1 MEYVSGM
8 TWTGETKIVI
18 GIDIGTTQSA
28 VAIGLL
34 EHGISVSG
42 ALHTVTE
49 WPGQDLKQAKIPTA
63 IWYDTNG
70 KAVSFGAET
79 TSYSTEEQAEAND
92 WFLAKHFKLLLH
104 PEELQAQRNLNVETP
119 AFPYGVT
126 LEQVYSDFLRYLLAH
141 TEKYFKDRII
151 DGGLLWSRYQ
161 NKLEIVIAHPN
172 AWSTRQQAFLRK
184 VAIQAG
190 AVSAT
195 QAQDKVRFVTEG
207 EASVHFC
214 LADPKLN
221 LKSHIKTGSVFAV
234 CDAGGSTVD
243 SIVYSVAATTPLLQL
258 EEKRASG
265 CVQAGGIFV
274 DEVAKSYM
282 QTALHTAGVTD
293 EEDIAEYLKVG
304 IRDFEAGVK
313 RLFSNEMKDYFIK
326 LGDRRVSFPSASVRR
341 GNMVLP
347 NTIIKRFFD
356 NCVQQIFGSVDE
368 QVEGAGASL
377 ILLVGGFADSPHLRK
392 EFRKRYEGQ
401 RCQVAITD
409 SSTAK
414 AVANGIIIWSYSQV
428 VISRSPRSTFG
439 STCSTLRDPED
450 PNHQGRESYVGIDGR
465 EYLAGKWDTIVTKGV
480 PLQVTSVNR
489 STYSRHYS
497 TSAPYLGNFEDV
509 VEAYV
514 SENPPYWSKNNNGFY
529 MPGFRTECKV
539 TANLQNL
546 SGALEMKFGAGG
558 RVYWQLRFSLCIRFG
573 GVELEAFIEWEEN
586 GITRNGPATIIPDQ
600 PVSD

>member
-1 MEYVSGM
+1 MEYVSGLI
-8 TWTGETKIVI
+8 WKGETKIVI

-34 EHGISVSG
+34 EHGIGVSG

-70 KAVSFGAET
+70 KAMSFGADT
-79 TSYSTEEQAEAND
+79 ITPGIEEQAEKND

-104 PEELQAQRNLNVETP
+104 PEELRVQGSLGIERQPFR
-119 AFPYGVT
+119 YGVT
-126 LEQVYSDFLRYLLAH
+126 LEQVYSDFLGYLLEH
-141 TEKYFKDRII
+141 TQTYFKDRII
-151 DGGLLWSRYQ
+151 DGGSLWSRYQ
-161 NKLEIVIAHPN
+161 SKMEFVIAHPN

-190 AVSAT
+190 FVNAI
-195 QAQDKVRFVTEG
+195 QAQNNIRFVTEG

-221 LKSHIKTGSVFAV
+221 LKSHLKPGSIFGV

-243 SIVYSVAATTPLLQL
+243 TTVYSVTSTTPLLKL
-258 EEKRASG
+258 AEKRASG

-274 DEVAKSYM
+274 DEVAKSYI
-282 QTALHTAGVTD
+282 QAALQGAGVSD
-293 EEDIAEYLKVG
+293 EEDVAEYMKVG
-304 IRDFEAGVK
+304 IKDFEAGVK
-313 RLFSNEMKDYFIK
+313 RLFSNEVKDHFIK
-326 LGDRRVSFPSASVRR
+326 LGDRRVSFPSASIRR

-347 NTIIKRFFD
+347 NTVIKRFFD
-356 NCVQQIFGSVDE
+356 NSFKQIFLSVDE
-368 QVEGAGASL
+368 QVEGVGASR
-377 ILLVGGFADSPHLRK
+377 ILLVGGFGDSPHLRK

-401 RCQVAITD
+401 GCQVAITD

-414 AVANGIIIWSYSQV
+414 AVANGTIIWSYSQV
-428 VISRSPRSTFG
+428 VVSRIPRSTFG
-439 STCSTLRDPED
+439 ATCSIGRDLGN
-450 PNHQGRESYVGIDGR
+450 PNHQGRECYIGIDGR
-465 EYLAGKWDTIVTKGV
+465 EWLPGKWDTIVTKGV

-489 STYSRHYS
+489 STYTRHYS

-509 VEAYV
+509 IEAHV
-514 SENPPYWSKNNNGFY
+514 SENPPYWSKNNSGLY
-529 MPGFRTECKV
+529 TPGFRTECKV
-539 TANLQNL
+539 TANLQGL
-546 SGALEMKFGAGG
+546 SGALEMEIGTGG
-558 RVYWQLRFSLCIRFG
+558 KAYWVLNFSLCIRFG
-573 GVELEAFIEWEEN
+573 GVELEAFIEWKEN

-600 PVSD
+600 PISD